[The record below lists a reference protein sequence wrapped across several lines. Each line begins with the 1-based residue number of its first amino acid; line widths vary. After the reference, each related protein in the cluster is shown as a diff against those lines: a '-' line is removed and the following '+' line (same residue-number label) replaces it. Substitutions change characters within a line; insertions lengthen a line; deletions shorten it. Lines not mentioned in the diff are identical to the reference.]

1 MKKLMF
7 LLAFAGISFGAYAQ
21 EATTNEIPTL
31 ENKVITNGFWDNW
44 FVSFGADFIANYS
57 SQEVSVSG
65 NPFAS
70 ERGSMGLSLALGKW
84 VTPAVGVRGKVNFG
98 WGRQV
103 NISQANYEGAAYLW
117 NNNNANPKY
126 TQLSVSLQP
135 MLNLHN
141 IFANYKPRVWNAI
154 LYGSVGYHRNFDY
167 KCNSLLV
174 GLGWL
179 NVFNVSD
186 RFHISLDIFADMG
199 DSNIDGIAKINGAG
213 FCGRDIQ
220 LGVEVG
226 FGVNIGKVGWE
237 HAPDVDA
244 IMAMN
249 KAQLDALNASLAEQQ
264 AENARMQDVI
274 KNHKCPEAVKQVTE
288 IVTSK
293 ASVFFNIGKSKIAS
307 KKDLVNVQEL
317 AECAKANGKTIV
329 VAGYA
334 DSKTGTASYNQTLSE
349 KRAQVV
355 ADELVKMGVSRDKI
369 QVVAKGGVQD
379 LSPISYNRR
388 VVVSLK

>member
-167 KCNSLLV
+167 ESNSVLV

-179 NVFNVSD
+179 NTFNVTK
-186 RFHISLDIFADMG
+186 RFHINVDISGDMGEADM
-199 DSNIDGIAKINGAG
+199 DGNSRATGQHFA
-213 FCGRDIQ
+213 GRDFQVSWSI
-220 LGVEVG
+220 GCG
-226 FGVNIGKVGWE
+226 FNLGKVGWDN
-237 HAPDVDA
+237 APDVDA

-249 KAQLDALNASLAEQQ
+249 NAQIEALNATLAQQ
-264 AENARMQDVI
+264 QTENTRLHQLM
-274 KNHKCPEAVKQVTE
+274 KSHKCPEPRVMAQ
-288 IVTSK
+288 IVTTS
-293 ASVFFNIGKSKIAS
+293 ASVFFNINKSKIAS
-307 KKDLVNVQEL
+307 KKDLVNVKEL
-317 AECAKANGKTIV
+317 AECAKATGKTIV
-329 VAGYA
+329 VTGYA
-334 DSKTGTASYNQTLSE
+334 DSNTGSAEYNQKLSLR
-349 KRAQVV
+349 RAETV
-355 ADELVKMGVSRDKI
+355 AKELVKMGFSEEKI
-369 QVVAKGGVQD
+369 EVVGKGGVKD
-379 LSPISYNRR
+379 LEPISYNRR
-388 VVVSLK
+388 VVVTLK